1 MYLALF
7 FAHYAHRYATFYTT
21 PNSIAVPSLGEFE
34 RTLEAV
40 ANYLSRSLRLAPSPR
55 SAYADWQAPPR
66 RCKQFRIS

>member
-40 ANYLSRSLRLAPSPR
+40 VNYLSRSS
-55 SAYADWQAPPR
+55 SGT
-66 RCKQFRIS
+66 IST